1 MDKLTIGLISVAA
14 AIGLI
19 SARGARS
26 SSTQSPVAGTGAG
39 TPSASPDEPPRRDI
53 DPGMAV
59 LRNDHIDDGMVV
71 RSPFDGDRGLA
82 RRPSPPGDQ
91 TGLQNAKSEI

>member
-26 SSTQSPVAGTGAG
+26 SSTQSPVAGRAVY
-39 TPSASPDEPPRRDI
+39 TPSASPAEPPARDI
-53 DPGMAV
+53 DPGITV
-59 LRNDHIDDGMVV
+59 LRNDHIDEGMVV
-71 RSPFDGDRGLA
+71 RSPFDGDRGMA
-82 RRPSPPGDQ
+82 RRSSSPDEKAGR
-91 TGLQNAKSEI
+91 QNAKSEI

>member
-26 SSTQSPVAGTGAG
+26 SSIQPAVAGTGAR
-39 TPSASPDEPPRRDI
+39 TPSASPTEPPARDI

-59 LRNDHIDDGMVV
+59 LRNDHIDDGMAV
-71 RSPFDGDRGLA
+71 RSPFDGDRGMA
-82 RRPSPPGDQ
+82 RRPSSPTEK
-91 TGLQNAKSEI
+91 TGRQNAKSEI

>member
-1 MDKLTIGLISVAA
+1 MDKLTLGLITAAA

-26 SSTQSPVAGTGAG
+26 SSTRPSVAGTGAR

-59 LRNDHIDDGMVV
+59 LRNDHIDDGIAV
-71 RSPFDGDRGLA
+71 RSPFDGDRGMA
-82 RRPSPPGDQ
+82 RRPSSPDEK
-91 TGLQNAKSEI
+91 TGRQNATSEI

>member
-26 SSTQSPVAGTGAG
+26 SSTRPSAAGTGAR
-39 TPSASPDEPPRRDI
+39 TPSASPPEPPRRDI

-59 LRNDHIDDGMVV
+59 LRNDHIDDGMAV
-71 RSPFDGDRGLA
+71 RSRFDGDRGMV
-82 RRPSPPGDQ
+82 RRPSSPGEKAGRQDE
-91 TGLQNAKSEI
+91 TSEI

>member
-26 SSTQSPVAGTGAG
+26 SSTHPRATGSGAR
-39 TPSASPDEPPRRDI
+39 TPSTPSTQAPRHDI

-59 LRNDHIDDGMVV
+59 LRNDHIDDGIAV
-71 RSPFDGDRGLA
+71 RSPFDGDRGMA
-82 RRPSPPGDQ
+82 RRPSPPAEKAIR
-91 TGLQNAKSEI
+91 QNTTTEI

>member
-26 SSTQSPVAGTGAG
+26 LSTSPSVAGSGAR
-39 TPSASPDEPPRRDI
+39 TPSATPAEPLRRDI

-59 LRNDHIDDGMVV
+59 LRNDHIDDGIAV
-71 RSPFDGDRGLA
+71 RSPFDGDRGMA
-82 RRPSPPGDQ
+82 RRPSSPGEK
-91 TGLQNAKSEI
+91 TGRQNATTEI